1 MLNFVNS
8 TNLEKYSANCF
19 LFSKLQKEFE
29 ISSLNDISDEKRV
42 YILFRN
48 HRDKE
53 NITEYLSPLKISFW
67 KFQYSKFGYIEFSL
81 ACLMVFSILTHI
93 YKFLF
98 GKKIKKKSDF
108 VFDDEP
114 IENYFEI
121 LLKLPNGESNI
132 RKFKKNDRIL
142 KIYEF
147 LKVFHDIDHHVK
159 LILKVPK
166 IQISMNDSHLRLEEY
181 EFDEKISIFI
191 SN

>member
-29 ISSLNDISDEKRV
+29 IKSLNDISDEKRV

-53 NITEYLSPLKISFW
+53 IVTEYLTPFKISFW
-67 KFQYSKFGYIEFSL
+67 KFQYSKLGYIEFSL
-81 ACLMVFSILTHI
+81 VCLMVFSILVHV
-93 YKFLF
+93 YKYMF
-98 GKKIKKKSDF
+98 GKKIHQKSDKI
-108 VFDDEP
+108 FDEEP

-121 LLKLPNGESNI
+121 LLKLPNGESII
-132 RKFKKNDRIL
+132 RKFKRDDRIL

-181 EFDEKISIFI
+181 EFDEKITIFI